1 MNFSTITYAVEDAI
15 ATITLDRPQARNG
28 FTLTMADELGA
39 ALTAAD
45 RDDAVRVVVLT
56 ASGEYFCVGMDFA
69 DNSIGD
75 FEDPDWDEPSTR
87 VVRPMVNS
95 NKPVIV
101 AFPGPAVGVGISMTL
116 AADFRLASEKARFG
130 FV

>member
-1 MNFSTITYAVEDAI
+1 MTTEQQYQDL
-15 ATITLDRPQARNG
+15 LDK
-28 FTLTMADELGA
+28 LA
-39 ALTAAD
+39 ALQGT
-45 RDDAVRVVVLT
+45 VVDQLSSQFIGDP
-56 ASGEYFCVGMDFA
+56 ALRMNLLSGLLRFA

-116 AADFRLASEKARFG
+116 AADFRLARSRYLPPHLLEPG
-130 FV
+130 